1 MPSTGSIIDL
11 CRNRLVALLIP
22 GLLVIA
28 AASAAGE
35 VAGAGAESLELERH
49 RGKVVVVDFWAS
61 WCKPC
66 RQSIPWLNEMHS
78 RYGNQGLVIVGVN
91 VDASRADAERFLET
105 TPIDFEIVF
114 DPDGALARRYALK
127 GMPSTFVFDRD
138 GQLVATHLGFRQAA
152 RNAREADLKQL
163 IDKAAGS

>member
-1 MPSTGSIIDL
+1 LLSIRSVIEL
-11 CRNRLVALLIP
+11 CRNRRVTRLVPAFLLIA
-22 GLLVIA
+22 IA
-28 AASAAGE
+28 ATAAAGPD
-35 VAGAGAESLELERH
+35 SLDLEHH

-91 VDASRADAERFLET
+91 VDASRADAERFLES

-127 GMPSTFVFDRD
+127 GMPSTLVFDRD
-138 GQLVATHLGFRQAA
+138 GKLVATHLGFRQSA
-152 RNAREADLKQL
+152 RDAREADLKQL